1 VNIKDFIQG
10 FVQRKG
16 ISVGF
21 ASVIEKIGGFLLVL
35 IATNLIPKEEFGLIT
50 YANTAL
56 VFIIPFIGFGIH
68 QGLIRYGSLS
78 GSQIVKK
85 YLFNVT
91 LRKGIKYSFIL
102 TLLIVVLTPIIS
114 YNLQESK
121 IYLVILSFQL
131 LSLFVFEVVRIYARL
146 INLNKLYSEITILKT
161 VVIVFTTYILTLKF
175 SGIGYVLSL
184 SFIPLL
190 ISLYYI
196 FKLKLLDFNV
206 ANTTKIDL
214 KAYLNYGMFTSLGGV
229 LSQLLYAVDVLL
241 IGNILKE
248 EALVAE
254 YKVSNILPFS
264 FLFLAVVFFQT
275 DFVKIASKSEND
287 KKYIKSYY
295 LNFLKVFSFVSLLI
309 VVFFFLFSDYLITL
323 FGDNYSNENNLM
335 LIFSFGVMGA
345 LLFRIPLGNILVA
358 VGWSKINALNSFVIL
373 VLNLIFS
380 YFMIVEYGI
389 VGAAIV
395 TASLMWLSGFLSL
408 IAFVW
413 YLKDD

>member
-1 VNIKDFIQG
+1 MSIKDFIKG
-10 FVQRKG
+10 FIQRKG

-21 ASVIEKIGGFLLVL
+21 ASVIGKIGGFLLVL

-78 GSQIVKK
+78 NSQIVKK

-91 LRKGIKYSFIL
+91 LRKGIKYSLFL
-102 TLLIVVLTPIIS
+102 TLLILLLTPIIS
-114 YNLQESK
+114 YNLKESK

-131 LSLFVFEVVRIYARL
+131 LSLFIFEVVRIYSRL
-146 INLNKLYSEITILKT
+146 INLNKLYAEITIVKT
-161 VVIVFTTYILTLKF
+161 VFIVVVTYVLTLKF

-190 ISLYYI
+190 ISFYYI
-196 FKLKLLDFNV
+196 FKLKLIDFKV

-214 KAYLNYGMFTSLGGV
+214 KAYLKYGMFTSLAGV

-275 DFVKIASKSEND
+275 DFVKIASKSETD
-287 KKYIKSYY
+287 KKYIRNYY
-295 LNFLKVFSFVSLLI
+295 LNYLKVFSILSLLI
-309 VVFFFLFSDYLITL
+309 VLFFFIFSDYLIKL
-323 FGDNYSNENNLM
+323 FGDNYTNENNLM

-345 LLFRIPLGNILVA
+345 LLFRIPLGNILAA
-358 VGWSKINALNSFVIL
+358 VGWPKINALNSFVIL

-380 YFMIVEYGI
+380 YLLIIKYGI

-395 TASLMWLSGFLSL
+395 TSAMMWLSGLLSL

-413 YLKDD
+413 YLKDR